1 MIHEACP
8 SSGTEKKKHDETLV
22 PNSGFNPDRRRGAPP
37 FPSHHDPPTRLPP
50 IDAIHGQLPSAAPPT
65 AASSS
70 RRPISDGVGA
80 RARARARASDT
91 ATQAAKGQ
99 RSFFL
104 NAQQKAQSRA
114 APPVRPANPRCR
126 SRKPGTPPVQPRQ
139 ARHGAEAMAAFSL
152 RSCLPIR
159 PTIPGSIILV
169 FDARLARVVLLSSNQ
184 SVYKKNVVSPMRL
197 LGGVPRNW
205 LGS

>member
-8 SSGTEKKKHDETLV
+8 SSGTEKEKKKHDETLV

-70 RRPISDGVGA
+70 RRLISDGVGVG
-80 RARARARASDT
+80 ARASDT
-91 ATQAAKGQ
+91 GGKGPEVLFLECAAE
-99 RSFFL
+99 
-104 NAQQKAQSRA
+104 SRA
-114 APPVRPANPRCR
+114 APSVRPANPRCR

-139 ARHGAEAMAAFSL
+139 ERHGDGSHGSVFAPVVS
-152 RSCLPIR
+152 SHPSDH
-159 PTIPGSIILV
+159 PTIRGSIIH
-169 FDARLARVVLLSSNQ
+169 
-184 SVYKKNVVSPMRL
+184 VVSPMRL

-205 LGS
+205 LGSYAYC

>member
-8 SSGTEKKKHDETLV
+8 SSGTEKEKKKNMMKRWCLIPASTQTDAEELLLFLHTMILRLGCRRSMRSMGSSHL
-22 PNSGFNPDRRRGAPP
+22 PLRQLLHLLPGGRSAMGWRRG
-37 FPSHHDPPTRLPP
+37 R
-50 IDAIHGQLPSAAPPT
+50 G
-65 AASSS
+65 
-70 RRPISDGVGA
+70 R
-80 RARARARASDT
+80 

-104 NAQQKAQSRA
+104 ECAAESRA

-169 FDARLARVVLLSSNQ
+169 FDARRARVVLLSSNQ